1 MARYSVPFA
10 SGAFGSDLQ
19 LSADLAGTGA
29 PVYTESGIAG
39 LAAAQEHVASSLT
52 GGLYIQ
58 ADQPQ
63 RLDTAEAGLVK
74 AEGGTCSP

>member
-1 MARYSVPFA
+1 MFSYSLSFDADVYD
-10 SGAFGSDLQ
+10 SDLQ

-58 ADQPQ
+58 AEQPQ
-63 RLDTAEAGLVK
+63 RLSTAEAGLVK